1 MATRLDAV
9 PLDAIHVP
17 VAPERAHA
25 GARHKRFLSGSWAAS
40 RRGSPREP
48 AHHTANNNELMTLV
62 STKGHRIA
70 PALPAPLQQKVNT
83 LSGLSGP
90 AFDRE
95 FVRMA
100 GVADHMAAI
109 NAFEQGSRTVADR
122 DLQAYIARLLPVLRT
137 HLQQAQD
144 LAGRMAG

>member
-1 MATRLDAV
+1 MAN
-9 PLDAIHVP
+9 
-17 VAPERAHA
+17 
-25 GARHKRFLSGSWAAS
+25 S
-40 RRGSPREP
+40 
-48 AHHTANNNELMTLV
+48 NELMTLV